1 VTDPLVVART
11 PLRLSLGGGG
21 TDLPFYSGRF
31 GGDVLS
37 MAISLHVTVIA
48 RGGRLDARHR
58 YSYERVSAADSP
70 TDLDEPY
77 VREALVLTGFSTPCE
92 ITSMGPVPSGT
103 GLGSSGAFAVSL
115 LSALHGLAGR
125 TPSRLHLIEQACEL
139 ELGRLRRSVGKHD
152 QYICGL
158 GGLRRLVI
166 DPSGAVRVD
175 DPAVARSTVDALTAR
190 LVLLYTGVR
199 RDSTTSLIPP
209 TSAAGFE
216 ERIEQLHRIRKTGD
230 QTRAALETGDMDWVA
245 ELMREHWAI
254 KRGNAAPSRWDE
266 IYDLAVANGAR
277 AGKLVG
283 AGGGGFLLLF
293 VDPEHRE
300 AVVTAAAAHGVREVR
315 FDYCPTGTTVTR
327 IGDPA
332 TTDDIDDTYSPELLP

>member
-1 VTDPLVVART
+1 VSDPLVIART

-48 RGGRLDARHR
+48 RGGRLDAHHR
-58 YSYERVSAADSP
+58 YAYERVSAADSAAG
-70 TDLDEPY
+70 LDEPY
-77 VREALVLTGFSTPCE
+77 VREALALTGFSAPCE
-92 ITSMGPVPSGT
+92 IASMGPVPSGT

-125 TPSRLHLIEQACEL
+125 APSRLELVEQACEL
-139 ELGRLRRSVGKHD
+139 ELDRLRRPVGKHD

-166 DPSGAVRVD
+166 DPSGSVRVD
-175 DPAVARSTVDALTAR
+175 DPAVPKSTMDALAAR
-190 LVLLYTGVR
+190 FVLLYTGVR
-199 RDSTTSLIPP
+199 RDSATSLAPP
-209 TSAAGFE
+209 SSTAGVE
-216 ERIEQLHRIRKTGD
+216 ERIEQLHRIRKIGD
-230 QTRAALETGDMDWVA
+230 QMRAALETGDLDWVA

-254 KRGNAAPSRWDE
+254 KRGDAAPSRWDE
-266 IYDLAVANGAR
+266 IYDIAVAHGAR

-293 VDPEHRE
+293 VDPGHRE
-300 AVVTAAAAHGVREVR
+300 GVLAAAAGHGVREVP

-327 IGDPA
+327 IDH
-332 TTDDIDDTYSPELLP
+332 TDSPELLP